1 MARTLL
7 LVFLLLG
14 SLSLAASCGGG
25 GEKSNEGARTELMV
39 TSTTAEGDKVTVV
52 GTTNLPDDASLVVG
66 LDLWG
71 RSDAEPDI
79 GVDTVTFVT
88 EGTFQ
93 TTINAPQRDEFE
105 KGPYEISISFDPRQQ
120 VEEVLFVVGI
130 KGQKMLG
137 DFIVVDDG
145 YNLIRMAERREFDLS
160 FTPRSYILQTPSEF
174 QEGTAERALAEYI
187 LAWRDKDWLRMANYA
202 DPFWLA
208 RQPDPEAMLLAWH
221 GPKSIMGFEIVGA
234 LKNSDRVMD
243 ITFLVQY
250 QLRTK
255 QVYEKEITARVI
267 NTPDS
272 SSSGSPDRW
281 GVEATTVVREKDV
294 E

>member
-52 GTTNLPDDASLVVG
+52 GTTNLPDHSSLVVG

-79 GVDTVTFVT
+79 GVDTVTFVS
-88 EGTFQ
+88 EGTFL

-105 KGPYEISISFDPRQQ
+105 EGPYEISISFDPRQQ
-120 VEEVLFVVGI
+120 VEEILFVVGI

-137 DFIVVDDG
+137 DFVVVEDG

-160 FTPRSYILQTPSEF
+160 FTPPSYTFQTPSDF
-174 QEGTAERALAEYI
+174 QEGTAERAMAEYI

-202 DPFWLA
+202 DPVWMS
-208 RQPDPEAMLLAWH
+208 RQADPETMLAGWH
-221 GPKSIMGFEIVGA
+221 ETKSIKGFEIVGA
-234 LKNSDRVMD
+234 QKISDRVMD

-250 QLRTK
+250 ELLTK
-255 QVYEKEITARVI
+255 QVFEKEITARVI

-281 GVEATTVVREKDV
+281 GVEATTVVREKEV
-294 E
+294 G